1 MKFSKTGFII
11 IIFIFP
17 LIFAAIISNN
27 ILPHEDASILFEYSK
42 TFKEKFLI
50 SYGGSNYPIEGATDF
65 LWMILISILSLFSGA
80 SEYQISIFLTFLSL
94 VLMILIFNENLKK
107 NNGSAVNL
115 FLIFG
120 SILINPYLYS
130 AIAGFSTILFS
141 VFLILTIKYLDSP
154 RTFWIF
160 SLTSCLIR
168 PDGIVW
174 VFSLIFY
181 KLFIRSSISKA
192 KIKNFLIYYLAP
204 SLIYFLLRFSYF
216 DNFFPLPFYVKTG
229 AERDL
234 FFFYQRSINDG
245 LLIIL
250 PLIVIIFSIREI
262 YFKKILF
269 FYFLIPVI
277 FYFLINLE
285 QNFGN
290 RFFAPIF
297 FVTIYFLSLFK
308 KWKLL
313 KVFLI
318 LSTLFSL
325 PLTKN
330 TILNTF
336 SNTFNSNPL
345 YNLARNLDNQKTKK
359 ILTTEA
365 GIITYYSNFNV
376 EDAWGLNTPIYSKKN
391 ISQKDLR
398 NKNYD
403 LIVANCS
410 QYLDDEILNL
420 SNQLKSWSTMCRN
433 IVKFVNNNNKY
444 EIFLIPKKIRD
455 YESFYERFRRFYH
468 INLNKNINYNQNKN
482 WCKTIFVAVKF
493 ELDDFDEIKKT
504 INNYYGVSVKKK
516 DELENIS
523 KNLYCF

>member
-1 MKFSKTGFII
+1 
-11 IIFIFP
+11 
-17 LIFAAIISNN
+17 
-27 ILPHEDASILFEYSK
+27 
-42 TFKEKFLI
+42 
-50 SYGGSNYPIEGATDF
+50 
-65 LWMILISILSLFSGA
+65 
-80 SEYQISIFLTFLSL
+80 
-94 VLMILIFNENLKK
+94 
-107 NNGSAVNL
+107 
-115 FLIFG
+115 
-120 SILINPYLYS
+120 
-130 AIAGFSTILFS
+130 
-141 VFLILTIKYLDSP
+141 LILTIKYLDSP

-433 IVKFVNNNNKY
+433 IVKFVKNNNKY

-482 WCKTIFVAVKF
+482 WCKT
-493 ELDDFDEIKKT
+493 
-504 INNYYGVSVKKK
+504 
-516 DELENIS
+516 
-523 KNLYCF
+523 